1 VKDLLLTAV
10 ILLLFSG
17 AAASQNK
24 SVYTSTKTGACKT
37 IRSSS
42 EGTGSYIGECPGV
55 GGYKIRLIEG
65 DIRQTLDVVAPSR
78 KKFELNFWNYYS
90 SFSSIGEKVEWRTKN
105 GVPVALIARYN
116 VADPEG
122 VKPSTSYLMIAKIG
136 KASSCVTDIVP
147 PGANQNEE
155 ARKLA
160 DTAPDKPC
168 KEAGK

>member
-1 VKDLLLTAV
+1 MKRFTLPIVFLLV
-10 ILLLFSG
+10 SSG
-17 AAASQNK
+17 ICLGQNS

-65 DIRQTLDVVAPSR
+65 DIRQTIDIVTPAK
-78 KKFELNFWNYYS
+78 KKFELNFWNIYS
-90 SFSSIGEKVEWRTKN
+90 SFSSIGEKVEWRTKR

-122 VKPSTSYLMIAKIG
+122 RKPSTSYLLISKIG
-136 KASSCVTDIVP
+136 RSGACVTDVVP
-147 PGANQNEE
+147 PGAKQNEE
-155 ARKLA
+155 ARILA
-160 DTAPDKPC
+160 DAAGDKPC
-168 KEAGK
+168 KLSE